1 MHLNYLPKSF
11 SMKLAMRQ
19 DWWGNNLICGC
30 CCCCEWNEEGPSLQL
45 QEVSLQHTSLFLGR
59 HTHKWDERK
68 YSSVK
73 AKHSGNKWARDKND
87 WRFCGTHHDTSS
99 LSLTQATNDIKETK
113 NASFISFF
121 VVPSTYL
128 FLLWEGEAK
137 FLIGHSGCTFLLH
150 DQGFISV
157 KSSSSSNPSGI
168 DYLVP
173 PIYST

>member
-87 WRFCGTHHDTSS
+87 WRFCGTHHDTSKVQS
-99 LSLTQATNDIKETK
+99 ISHPGNERYKGDKECVIYFLFCGTFYLSFPPLRRRGQVFNW
-113 NASFISFF
+113 
-121 VVPSTYL
+121 P
-128 FLLWEGEAK
+128 LWVHLPLARPR
-137 FLIGHSGCTFLLH
+137 LH
-150 DQGFISV
+150 ICQEQQ
-157 KSSSSSNPSGI
+157 
-168 DYLVP
+168 
-173 PIYST
+173 